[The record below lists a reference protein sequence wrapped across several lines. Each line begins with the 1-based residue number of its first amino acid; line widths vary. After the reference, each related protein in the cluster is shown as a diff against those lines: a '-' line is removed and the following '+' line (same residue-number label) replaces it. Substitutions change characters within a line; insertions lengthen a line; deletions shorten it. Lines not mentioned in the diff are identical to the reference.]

1 MNQLTQKLRNILE
14 KVKETEALLQRSK
27 AENDSLR
34 KEIRDL
40 RETIELQKSTITDL
54 EEKNKI
60 VKIAEAVAVSKEDK
74 RAVKL
79 KINEFIR
86 EIDKCIATLSE

>member
-1 MNQLTQKLRNILE
+1 MTDLSQKLKTIHEKAMQADKVLQHSRVENEIL
-14 KVKETEALLQRSK
+14 R
-27 AENDSLR
+27 R
-34 KEIRDL
+34 EIKGL
-40 RETIELQKSTITDL
+40 KETIELQKSTISDL

-60 VKIAEAVAVSKEDK
+60 VKIAEAVTVSKDDK
-74 RAVKL
+74 KVIKL

>member
-1 MNQLTQKLRNILE
+1 MTDLNQRLRQILE
-14 KVKETEALLQRSK
+14 RVKEMETLLQRSG
-27 AENDSLR
+27 AENDFLR
-34 KEIRDL
+34 REIRGL
-40 RETIELQKSTITDL
+40 NETIELQKRTITDL

-60 VKIAEAVAVSKEDK
+60 VKIAEAVTVSKDDK
-74 RAVKL
+74 KVIKL